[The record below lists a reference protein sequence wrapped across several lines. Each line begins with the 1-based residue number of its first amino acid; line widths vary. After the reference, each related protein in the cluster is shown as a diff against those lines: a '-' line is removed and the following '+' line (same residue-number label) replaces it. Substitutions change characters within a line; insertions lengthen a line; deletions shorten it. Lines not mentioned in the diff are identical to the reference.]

1 MDLLERKQKEQE
13 EKLGALSKT
22 VTELDATRQSLML
35 EAATKS
41 EQLAQINKEK
51 DYLSKQTENF
61 KTAFD
66 LNKKASEDA
75 VLKAKNL
82 REELDLLERK
92 HKDQEEKLS
101 VVSKTVSELDTRKK
115 SLLVEVATKSEQL
128 NRINDKTEESRKTL
142 QKLGAEVSALETL
155 KANFDRLKR
164 EFEKI

>member
-1 MDLLERKQKEQE
+1 
-13 EKLGALSKT
+13 
-22 VTELDATRQSLML
+22 ML

-66 LNKKASEDA
+66 LNKKAAEDA

-82 REELDLLERK
+82 REELDLLRAK
-92 HKDQEEKLS
+92 AQRSEEKLS

-115 SLLVEVATKSEQL
+115 SLLVKVGNKVEQL
-128 NRINDKTEESRKTL
+128 NRINDKTEESNKTL
-142 QKLGAEVSALETL
+142 QKLAS
-155 KANFDRLKR
+155 
-164 EFEKI
+164 